1 MSDSPVGE
9 AILVAGKIRAVDFG
23 GRRVAVRAVAS
34 RGSVLVWCEGE
45 TYAFAAASAASAAS
59 ARPRAASEGSGL
71 RAPMPGKI
79 LRALVREGDEV
90 ARGATLLVLEAMK
103 MEHEIK
109 APRDGRVARLPFRE
123 GDQVEAGAT
132 LVEFAP

>member
-1 MSDSPVGE
+1 MKESPEGE
-9 AILVAGKIRAVDFG
+9 AILVAGKVRALDFG

-34 RGSVLVWCEGE
+34 RGGVLVWCEGE
-45 TYAFAAASAASAAS
+45 TYAFGAASATN
-59 ARPRAASEGSGL
+59 ARSRAASEESGL

-123 GDQVEAGAT
+123 GDQVESGAK

>member
-1 MSDSPVGE
+1 
-9 AILVAGKIRAVDFG
+9 
-23 GRRVAVRAVAS
+23 
-34 RGSVLVWCEGE
+34 
-45 TYAFAAASAASAAS
+45 
-59 ARPRAASEGSGL
+59 
-71 RAPMPGKI
+71 
-79 LRALVREGDEV
+79 
-90 ARGATLLVLEAMK
+90 